1 MMKLAVDART
11 VYSAERRGTGKNLVD
26 LYRHVAAMRPRWRF
40 VMFHRGQGNDDP
52 FADLANVENRCIEM
66 KGDRFGLW
74 QKVRLPLAARKAG
87 ADLLHCPA
95 NTGPR
100 WPMAPMVLTIHDL
113 IPLETQFVTQESRA
127 WGRNVAAAAQKA
139 RRILTPSAYSKGQIV
154 ETFKID
160 ADKIV
165 VNPWAPDSKYRK
177 VTDTD
182 RLRRV
187 RARYGLGEDQAYVLS
202 FSGNDPRKNTE
213 RIVLAYAGLP
223 KGLREGYA
231 LLVVGTREP
240 LLSDVR
246 QVVSDLGVG
255 ETCILHG
262 YAAEEDMAAL
272 LSGATALCY
281 PSLSEGFGLPVVDAF
296 VCETAVL
303 TSNRTSL
310 PEVAGDAAVLVE
322 PEDEGA
328 ITEGLARL
336 LEDDGLRRGLVEK
349 GRQRLKAYTW
359 DACAARA
366 CRTFEEALEEA
377 D

>member
-1 MMKLAVDART
+1 
-11 VYSAERRGTGKNLVD
+11 
-26 LYRHVAAMRPRWRF
+26 
-40 VMFHRGQGNDDP
+40 
-52 FADLANVENRCIEM
+52 
-66 KGDRFGLW
+66 
-74 QKVRLPLAARKAG
+74 
-87 ADLLHCPA
+87 
-95 NTGPR
+95 
-100 WPMAPMVLTIHDL
+100 MAPMVLTIHDL

-213 RIVLAYAGLP
+213 RIVRAYAGLP